1 MSSRQRSAR
10 TPLSARFLVYYSI
23 SYLLLIGAVGW
34 SIERQVYNT
43 LIEDLE
49 IDLEGDAELARIS
62 MPVDPDGMEGWAKE
76 VFAASGLRVTVIGTD
91 GVVVADSHSDPAVME
106 NHGSRSEVLTALGGM
121 VGTSSRQ
128 SETTGFEQHYLALPP
143 DENEFLIRV
152 SVSDRAVVER
162 LAPIRSRIIWTSVVA
177 GLVGVLIVGLLARR
191 LARPIERIRDTTL
204 AIAGGDLE
212 TRPERSAIK
221 EIDDLGL
228 SIGELADDLG
238 HRLEQS
244 ELASETLAVVLGAI
258 PQGTILFGPQDEVV
272 YSNSMASRL
281 ISPIP
286 ERLSG
291 LTPHPLQTAVRECRA
306 SGVPI
311 DLVVTHGSP
320 ERRIMGMA
328 TPFSDDDRILLVLVD
343 VTDRERAAS
352 VRRDFVADA
361 SHELKTP
368 VSSIIA
374 SADALTI
381 AVERGDDSAL
391 GFAANIES
399 SARQLNRLV
408 SELLDLSRLERE
420 LPELQ
425 VVQLDQLIRNEVA
438 RHMEQAGEAGVEVSS
453 NLDSVS
459 VLGSQHDL
467 AIIFGNLIENAV
479 SYTSEGG
486 SVSVVLKQ
494 DDGVAV
500 TEITDTGV
508 GIPSRDLERIFERFY
523 RVDGARSRTTGG
535 TGLGL
540 SIVKHSVDAHGGTV
554 SAASELGVGS
564 TFTVRLPLAP

>member
-1 MSSRQRSAR
+1 
-10 TPLSARFLVYYSI
+10 
-23 SYLLLIGAVGW
+23 
-34 SIERQVYNT
+34 
-43 LIEDLE
+43 
-49 IDLEGDAELARIS
+49 
-62 MPVDPDGMEGWAKE
+62 
-76 VFAASGLRVTVIGTD
+76 
-91 GVVVADSHSDPAVME
+91 
-106 NHGSRSEVLTALGGM
+106 
-121 VGTSSRQ
+121 
-128 SETTGFEQHYLALPP
+128 
-143 DENEFLIRV
+143 
-152 SVSDRAVVER
+152 
-162 LAPIRSRIIWTSVVA
+162 
-177 GLVGVLIVGLLARR
+177 
-191 LARPIERIRDTTL
+191 
-204 AIAGGDLE
+204 
-212 TRPERSAIK
+212 
-221 EIDDLGL
+221 
-228 SIGELADDLG
+228 
-238 HRLEQS
+238 
-244 ELASETLAVVLGAI
+244 
-258 PQGTILFGPQDEVV
+258 
-272 YSNSMASRL
+272 
-281 ISPIP
+281 
-286 ERLSG
+286 
-291 LTPHPLQTAVRECRA
+291 
-306 SGVPI
+306 
-311 DLVVTHGSP
+311 
-320 ERRIMGMA
+320 MGMA

-352 VRRDFVADA
+352 VRRDFVANA

-368 VSSIIA
+368 VSSIFA

-554 SAASELGVGS
+554 SAASELGMGS